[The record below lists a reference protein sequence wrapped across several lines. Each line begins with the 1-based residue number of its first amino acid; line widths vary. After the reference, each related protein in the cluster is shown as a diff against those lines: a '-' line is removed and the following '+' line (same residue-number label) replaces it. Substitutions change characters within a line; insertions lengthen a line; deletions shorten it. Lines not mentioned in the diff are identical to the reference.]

1 MLLGFGS
8 FAELPWSTSGPANSV
23 NITVSGN
30 ALTFAIGN
38 INIQAGTIIEVVSAD
53 PLDITSVMPTV
64 TTTANITV
72 DPNALTFSI
81 GTPVA
86 SGDANVTAAS
96 NALTITTTAPT
107 VTGSAVVSVSGN
119 PLSFTVNDAGVIV
132 WNPIDPSAGGT
143 SLWKEIKPYG
153 GTP

>member
-23 NITVSGN
+23 NITISAN

-38 INIQAGTIIEVVSAD
+38 INISSGSVIEVVAAD

-107 VTGSAVVSVSGN
+107 VTGSAVVSVTGN
-119 PLSFTVNDAGVIV
+119 PLAFTVNDAGVIV

>member
-1 MLLGFGS
+1 MLLGFAS

-23 NITVSGN
+23 NIPISAN
-30 ALTFAIGN
+30 PLTFAIGN
-38 INIQAGTIIEVVSAD
+38 INISSGSVIQVVSAD

-64 TTTANITV
+64 TTTANITP

-86 SGDANVTAAS
+86 SGDANTTVTS
-96 NALTITTTAPT
+96 NSLTITTTAPT
-107 VTGSAVVSVSGN
+107 VTGTAVVSVTGN

-132 WNPIDPSAGGT
+132 WNPIDPGPT
-143 SLWKEIKPYG
+143 NVWKEIKPYG

>member
-1 MLLGFGS
+1 MLLGFAS

-23 NITVSGN
+23 NITINAN

-38 INIQAGTIIEVVSAD
+38 INISSGSVIEVVSAD

-64 TTTANITV
+64 TTTANITT

-107 VTGSAVVSVSGN
+107 VTGSAVVSVTGN
-119 PLSFTVNDAGVIV
+119 PLAFTVNDAGVIV
-132 WNPIDPSAGGT
+132 WNPIEPGPT
-143 SLWKEIKPYG
+143 NVWKEIKPYG